1 MGVKLSL
8 REEADNVKCAWRQP
22 TNYTDCSN
30 FPSWTSSV
38 CFASCKVPSTPRTM
52 PAPFVARII
61 YPRTTLVMLC
71 HLPSLAEKSLF
82 WSNCFQ
88 TIALANSSG
97 IKYVP
102 LLNFSHEE
110 MERGLT
116 FKLSTKLT
124 WKGGDCSPLKHSY
137 FQAHS
142 CFRKKV
148 FSY

>member
-1 MGVKLSL
+1 MLNVLEDSL
-8 REEADNVKCAWRQP
+8 PITQIAPTSLPEPHVCALLLE
-22 TNYTDCSN
+22 
-30 FPSWTSSV
+30 
-38 CFASCKVPSTPRTM
+38 VPSTPRIM

-124 WKGGDCSPLKHSY
+124 
-137 FQAHS
+137 
-142 CFRKKV
+142 
-148 FSY
+148 